1 MAINDKQAKEVKEQ
15 LLKQVIN
22 FPEENREQIKKQ
34 INDMK
39 NEEIE
44 EFIKKNQLTHLEENP
59 SCIFCSI
66 IEEKSPSIK
75 IAENS
80 NSIAILDINPISKG
94 HTLIIPKKHDEEP
107 SKETQELAF
116 EIGGKIFEK
125 FKPKDM
131 TTRATKVM
139 DHTIL
144 NVIPLYEDTDI
155 EKRTTTT
162 QEELIKIAKEI
173 SNIPIKEQKKEKIP
187 EKKETTI
194 QTEPKEPV
202 CMFCSIANE
211 KSPSIIIDKNKD
223 NIAILELNPISKG
236 HTLVIPKNHKNTT
249 EIPANTFTL
258 AKKIAK
264 KIKIKY
270 KSNDVKINPTSINN
284 HSLIEL
290 IPIYDNTDPNKREK
304 ISETELMKIQKEL
317 QAKSPKTNT
326 TPNPK
331 NTIEDKKTKKTS
343 KSKTKK
349 FSRILKPKRKYPSL
363 PELPSRIP

>member
-1 MAINDKQAKEVKEQ
+1 MAITDKQAKEVKEQ

-44 EFIKKNQLTHLEENP
+44 EFIKKNQLTHLEEEKS

-66 IEEKSPSIK
+66 VKEQSPSIK

-94 HTLIIPKKHDEEP
+94 HTLIIPKKHNKEP
-107 SKETQELAF
+107 SKEAQELAF

-131 TTRATKVM
+131 TTRAAKVM

-155 EKRTTTT
+155 EKRTTTS
-162 QEELIKIAKEI
+162 QEELIKVAKEI
-173 SNIPIKEQKKEKIP
+173 SNIPIKESKQEKIP
-187 EKKETTI
+187 EKKEPTI
-194 QTEPKEPV
+194 RPDTKESV
-202 CMFCSIANE
+202 CIFCSIANNE
-211 KSPSIIIDKNKD
+211 SPSIIIDQNKD
-223 NIAILELNPISKG
+223 NTAILEINPISKG
-236 HTLVIPKNHKNTT
+236 HTLVIPKKHKDTT

-264 KIKIKY
+264 KIKTKY
-270 KSNDVKINPTSINN
+270 KANDIKINPTSINN

-290 IPIYDNTDPNKREK
+290 IPIYDNTDPSKREK
-304 ISETELMKIQKEL
+304 ISETELLKIQKEL
-317 QAKSPKTNT
+317 QTKTSP
-326 TPNPK
+326 PRPK
-331 NTIEDKKTKKTS
+331 NTTINKNTKKPITP
-343 KSKTKK
+343 KTKK
-349 FSRILKPKRKYPSL
+349 FSRVLKPKRNHPSL
-363 PELPSRIP
+363 PEVPPRIP